1 MDEKKYSVIIET
13 LKQMY
18 RDKQISIAKVKS
30 MLNAKSI
37 TLEEYDYILGK
48 TQN

>member
-18 RDKQISIAKVKS
+18 RDKQIPIAKVKS
-30 MLNAKSI
+30 MLNAASI